1 MKVGDRVKYKTSK
14 NSLQIYYG
22 EILGFK
28 EDREWFNIDEGI
40 INSIAKKYG
49 FKKYKQ

>member
-1 MKVGDRVKYKTSK
+1 M
-14 NSLQIYYG
+14 IYIIDDDIESYMHK
-22 EILGFK
+22 LLSGFK